1 MEKGKSLAIITAL
14 TGMSWAGGASTAA
27 GSCLGYLEGRLGCR
41 QHAKASAGPGV
52 FPSTFRGSFPPGLLP
67 PTRLSV
73 VSQQSDWTVVL
84 P

>member
-1 MEKGKSLAIITAL
+1 MEKGKSLPIITTL
-14 TGMSWAGGASTAA
+14 IGMLWAGGASAAA
-27 GSCLGYLEGRLGCR
+27 GSCLGYLEGRSGRR

-73 VSQQSDWTVVL
+73 VSQQSDWTLVL